1 MGDSFESSDD
11 DFESSDDTPSME
23 PTAATVEP
31 TPSTEEPTVA
41 TVEPTEANEPAPAV
55 VQTKLE
61 LSVTSDEFT
70 ANKDEYEKAFAESA
84 GVDKS
89 AVHMYLV
96 DEQQRRV
103 LIGEALQVICE
114 VITSTSEVVEE
125 AVVADEFV
133 GKFNSYLPED
143 VLESVAEPVVIT
155 QSPTPQPTESGSDSV
170 KGTES
175 KSGSKALNVALIA
188 VAVGLAVCAVG
199 LVYMVRG
206 RVSPKVGIL
215 KGSSLHVLPKS
226 SLTVL
231 YDQSEG
237 DVETATKRG
246 PAASV
251 AAAMEGSWPREFYND
266 LHKREGATSTGPV
279 EKAL

>member
-1 MGDSFESSDD
+1 
-11 DFESSDDTPSME
+11 
-23 PTAATVEP
+23 
-31 TPSTEEPTVA
+31 
-41 TVEPTEANEPAPAV
+41 
-55 VQTKLE
+55 
-61 LSVTSDEFT
+61 VTSDEFA
-70 ANKDEYEKAFAESA
+70 ANKDEYEAAFAESA

-114 VITSTSEVVEE
+114 VITSTPEVVEE
-125 AVVADEFV
+125 AVVADDFV
-133 GKFNSYLPED
+133 EHFNSYLPED

-155 QSPTPQPTESGSDSV
+155 QAPTPQPTESGSDSV

-175 KSGSKALNVALIA
+175 KSSSKALNVALIA

-206 RVSPKVGIL
+206 RDSPKVAL
-215 KGSSLHVLPKS
+215 KGNSLQIHPKS
-226 SLTVL
+226 SLSVL

-246 PAASV
+246 PAESV
-251 AAAMEGSWPREFYND
+251 AAMEGSWPREFYND